1 MVWHRLHNRHEWKL
15 MHGSKCVF
23 PSHWDQTAASPGCRR
38 PLSLAFFVLVYTGG
52 RRAGL
57 ELTPIGADSLEVWVC
72 AGLLTTQL
80 DLHHHRRQDLALV
93 FIRTTQ
99 GGPEYAFYQQSEDN
113 FGLSSKIDYT
123 NNVLCFY
130 FFFFPRMPNESE
142 ISISFY
148 NNIVSLNESTVGRPF
163 WGNAEVPQRY
173 SISLFNQLVCVRVGF
188 FHLLVGA
195 VHWALTKIKHHYVTL
210 TKQIWINM
218 SAGAGWQR
226 GALSSTWNG
235 RNNFLSSFSWHDGID
250 RVFSTA
256 RHGSGVD
263 GPLTLGCICH
273 SLTLELMWCLS
284 QRRDELKQGNAD
296 SKSWLSGIS
305 ATAVSH

>member
-1 MVWHRLHNRHEWKL
+1 MCISITLTSDCSISWLSASTQFGVFCPCLHWWEVCWAGVNTHRCWQFRGLGLCRAADNTAWPPPSPAA
-15 MHGSKCVF
+15 GSGSCF
-23 PSHWDQTAASPGCRR
+23 YTR
-38 PLSLAFFVLVYTGG
+38 YTGRTRVCILPTKRG
-52 RRAGL
+52 QFWPFLKDRL
-57 ELTPIGADSLEVWVC
+57 YKQCSLF
-72 AGLLTTQL
+72 LL
-80 DLHHHRRQDLALV
+80 
-93 FIRTTQ
+93 
-99 GGPEYAFYQQSEDN
+99 
-113 FGLSSKIDYT
+113 
-123 NNVLCFY
+123 
-130 FFFFPRMPNESE
+130 FFFPRMPNESE

-163 WGNAEVPQRY
+163 WGNAELPQRY
-173 SISLFNQLVCVRVGF
+173 SISLFNQLVCVHVGF